1 MTTALL
7 DPGLALKLSAVSE
20 STEEIDEWETPIFA
34 FHDLDY
40 IPSGYGGILA
50 PYIETGPGTMR
61 AAATLMRLDLAPHRD
76 IPSTPQVIC
85 DLGCGDGEFLIGLLS
100 HINASTE
107 DFPIIASS
115 GLGIDYNASLIETAA
130 LNAVIAGEKAQWLV
144 YDFNLDEHD
153 LFEQMGK
160 KGVTHV
166 FVYLV
171 PKQLALRTVRRL
183 LVRLCESGVVICCHK
198 FQPAYLEAKRSD
210 ALMDLVVYE
219 RALEL

>member
-1 MTTALL
+1 
-7 DPGLALKLSAVSE
+7 
-20 STEEIDEWETPIFA
+20 
-34 FHDLDY
+34 
-40 IPSGYGGILA
+40 
-50 PYIETGPGTMR
+50 MR
-61 AAATLMRLDLAPHRD
+61 AAATLMRLDLASHKD
-76 IPSTPQVIC
+76 LPSTQQVIC

-100 HINASTE
+100 HINAPTE
-107 DFPIIASS
+107 EFPLLASS

-171 PKQLALRTVRRL
+171 PKQLALKTVKRL
-183 LVRLCESGVVICCHK
+183 LERLCESGVVICCHK
-198 FQPAYLEAKRSD
+198 FQPAYLEATRSD

-219 RALEL
+219 RALQL